1 MYCLIFNRDF
11 FISALANSI
20 QFRYAFSFKMNAL
33 SNWLGGCILLNW
45 LLCTIAEYF
54 YWLLLQ
60 ARKAGWNT
68 YGNWNL

>member
-33 SNWLGGCILLNW
+33 SNWLGGVS
-45 LLCTIAEYF
+45 
-54 YWLLLQ
+54 YWIDCFVP
-60 ARKAGWNT
+60 
-68 YGNWNL
+68 